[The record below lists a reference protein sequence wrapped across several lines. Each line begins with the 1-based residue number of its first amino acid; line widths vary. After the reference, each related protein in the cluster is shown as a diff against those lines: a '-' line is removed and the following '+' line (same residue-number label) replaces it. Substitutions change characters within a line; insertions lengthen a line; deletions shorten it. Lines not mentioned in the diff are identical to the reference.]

1 MPHIA
6 VDYSATLADTFDRQG
21 FAQALHPLV
30 SKIADAP
37 VSGCKTRFRP
47 LDETYISDGESDEAM
62 IHIQVALLD
71 GRTPETKLKL
81 STEVLALARAHTAAT
96 PGLTVHTSV
105 EIHDLD
111 RASYQRYSA

>member
-6 VDYSATLADTFDRQG
+6 VDYSATLTDTFDRQG

-30 SKIADAP
+30 AKIADAQ

-47 LDETYISDGESDEAM
+47 LDEIVISDGGPGEAM

-71 GRTPETKLKL
+71 GRTPETKQEL
-81 STEVLALARAHTAAT
+81 SSGVLALAREHTAET

-105 EIHDLD
+105 EIRDLD
-111 RASYQRYSA
+111 RASYVRHTS

>member
-6 VDYSATLADTFDRQG
+6 VDYSATLTDTFDRQG

-30 SKIADAP
+30 AKIADAQ

-47 LDETYISDGESDEAM
+47 LDEIVISDGGTDEAM

-71 GRTPETKLKL
+71 GRTPETKLEL
-81 STEVLALARAHTAAT
+81 STAVLALAREHTTGT

-105 EIHDLD
+105 EIRDLG
-111 RASYQRYSA
+111 RASYQRYSS

>member
-6 VDYSATLADTFDRQG
+6 VDYSATLTDTFDRQG

-30 SKIADAP
+30 AKIADAQ

-47 LDETYISDGESDEAM
+47 LDEIVISDGGTAEAM

-71 GRTPETKLKL
+71 GRTPETKLEL
-81 STEVLALARAHTAAT
+81 STAVLALAREHTAAT
-96 PGLTVHTSV
+96 PGLTVHSSV
-105 EIHDLD
+105 EIRDLD
-111 RASYQRYSA
+111 RASYQRHSS